1 MSHVTTIDLF
11 ITDLDSLAKACDR
24 LGLELVRGQKTFKS
38 YQQGLKCEHLIR
50 AKKSTD
56 GLGYEMGL
64 VKRADGKAGYALSWD
79 HTMARDLV
87 KAVTYDGKISYGRT
101 GNADKLKDWYAAE
114 VAQKQMRRQG
124 FSVRAVQKQGK
135 VQVLCSK

>member
-1 MSHVTTIDLF
+1 MSHVTLIDLF
-11 ITDLDSLAKACDR
+11 ITDLESLGKACDR
-24 LGLELVRGQKTFKS
+24 LGLELVRNQKTFKS
-38 YQQGLKCEHLIR
+38 YQVGLRCEHLIR
-50 AKKSTD
+50 AKKTID

-79 HTMARDLV
+79 HTMAQDLV
-87 KAVTYDGKISYGRT
+87 SAVTYDGKINYGAK

-114 VAQKQMRRQG
+114 VTKKQMRRQG
-124 FSVRAVQKQGK
+124 FRVNAVQKDRK

>member
-1 MSHVTTIDLF
+1 MSHVTTIDLH

-24 LGLELVRGQKTFKS
+24 LGLELVRNQITFKS
-38 YQQGLKCEHLIR
+38 YQHGLRCDHLIKVKDAR
-50 AKKSTD
+50 A
-56 GLGYEMGL
+56 GAYEMGL
-64 VKRADGKAGYALSWD
+64 VKRTDGKSGWMLSWD
-79 HTMARDLV
+79 HTMASELAAKV
-87 KAVTYDGKISYGRT
+87 SYSGKIDYGSRT

-124 FSVRAVQKQGK
+124 FSVRAVQKGRK